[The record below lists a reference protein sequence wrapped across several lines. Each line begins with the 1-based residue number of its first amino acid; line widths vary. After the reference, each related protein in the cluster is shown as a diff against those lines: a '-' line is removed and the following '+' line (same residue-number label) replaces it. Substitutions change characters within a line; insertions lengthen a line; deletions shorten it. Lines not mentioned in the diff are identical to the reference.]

1 MPNPTT
7 TPTPTP
13 TLLVMT
19 KYCSVYVNDQRL
31 TDLAQSDMPLYA
43 WRMWGYLLPA
53 ISLFTL
59 PDEMSAYLKGTL
71 ETPKLTE
78 PKFASYRYTVEQD
91 ATSPVT
97 VSLGEEYVGFKL
109 FSCHA
114 LEQVD
119 DFGTVEPVPVTL
131 ASYNAETG
139 EVTLQASEEAPIP
152 AGTVF
157 DMDFYTDG
165 AFENPLTHDMMNI
178 LGLCFR
184 VVWLLRFDTD
194 WLSIVSKI
202 EDKSFTVQNIAN
214 KERADRETVE
224 SAIKQLNG
232 EMRAY
237 ERKLN
242 YNKTFPQGRGLL

>member
-97 VSLGEEYVGFKL
+97 VSLGEEYVGFEL

-224 SAIKQLNG
+224 SAIKQLNS

-242 YNKTFPQGRGLL
+242 YNKTFPKGRGLL